1 MAGVGEGATLSA
13 VRADNGAILTIA
25 DDAAELRTLSAA
37 RLLRCPNCG
46 GVLLY
51 KNGPVRLPH
60 FAHFDVN
67 TCTYADRE
75 PETEAHRLGKFRLFQ
90 HFRVGAREAAL
101 ERHLSATDQRADCY
115 IVTADSTRFALEFQ
129 QANNSY
135 EHWLERHA
143 LYAGQGVRDHWF
155 LGQVRYMESITQP
168 PRPISPYEP
177 LPLPRDAYEAA
188 AGSFRVREME
198 KAMLTLSDRLIYLDP
213 DAEVLTILL
222 SRGQTGGLMRA
233 YRFRVP
239 LAEAALRGG
248 TLWTPLEPLL
258 TEYEAARRRA
268 VR

>member
-1 MAGVGEGATLSA
+1 MARVSEGATLSA
-13 VRADNGAILTIA
+13 VRADTQVILTIA
-25 DDAAELRTLSAA
+25 DDAAELRSLSDA

-46 GVLLY
+46 GALLY
-51 KNGPVRLPH
+51 KSGPVRLPH

-67 TCTYADRE
+67 ACTYADHE
-75 PETEAHRLGKFRLFQ
+75 SETETHRLGKFRLFQ

-101 ERHLSATDQRADCY
+101 ERYLASTDQRADCY
-115 IVTADSTRFALEFQ
+115 IVTADNAHYALEFQ

-155 LGQVRYMESITQP
+155 LGQVRYMESTTQP

-177 LPLPRDAYEAA
+177 LPLPRDAYDAA

-198 KAMLTLSDRLIYLDP
+198 KAMLTLSDRLVYLDP
-213 DAEVLTILL
+213 QAELLTILL
-222 SRGQTGGLMRA
+222 SRGQTGGLLRA

-239 LAEAALRGG
+239 LAEAVLRGG
-248 TLWTPLEPLL
+248 MLWTPLEPLL
-258 TEYEAARRRA
+258 VEYEAARRRA